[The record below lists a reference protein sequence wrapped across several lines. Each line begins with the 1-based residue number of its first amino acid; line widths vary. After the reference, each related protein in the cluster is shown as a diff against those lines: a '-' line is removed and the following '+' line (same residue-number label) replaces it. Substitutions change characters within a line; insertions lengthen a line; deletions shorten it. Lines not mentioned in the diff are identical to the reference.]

1 MKGEPPA
8 PQLSTE
14 IGTTLN
20 LFSGIEERYLEGWA
34 EFSLHINN
42 TVGAGVNAGVR
53 MRNPPKSNTV
63 AVFERISFFPSIAD
77 NAMIMNHGAQL
88 ADLGNIVSGVQGLLD
103 RRGSPSQ
110 LIESISTIGAP
121 GFGNTRWLG
130 AQGANQTNPEQMI
143 MTQNQEI
150 PLFPGDAIQINS
162 TVQLLSID
170 VNLKWRERLLEESE
184 IF

>member
-34 EFSLHINN
+34 VFSLHVNN

-53 MRNPPKSNTV
+53 FRNPVASKTV

-77 NAMIMNHGAQL
+77 AAMIMNHGQQS
-88 ADLGNIVSGVQGLLD
+88 ADLGNVVAGVQGLLD

-143 MTQNQEI
+143 MTHNQEI

-162 TVQLLSID
+162 TVQNLAID
-170 VNLKWRERLLEESE
+170 VNLKWRERLLEDSE
-184 IF
+184 LF

>member
-1 MKGEPPA
+1 
-8 PQLSTE
+8 
-14 IGTTLN
+14 
-20 LFSGIEERYLEGWA
+20 
-34 EFSLHINN
+34 
-42 TVGAGVNAGVR
+42 
-53 MRNPPKSNTV
+53 
-63 AVFERISFFPSIAD
+63 
-77 NAMIMNHGAQL
+77 MIMNHGQQL
-88 ADLGNIVSGVQGLLD
+88 ADLGNVVSGVQGLLD

-143 MTQNQEI
+143 MTHNQEI

-184 IF
+184 LF